1 MAVEKPKTQREMVEQ
16 LWHCILGTN
25 GEGMAEQNKK
35 QTVKLNN
42 LEDKVS
48 DFISTR
54 WQTCPVRRSRAE
66 KIGGWATRIATISAI
81 VTLIL
86 KLLEVI

>member
-1 MAVEKPKTQREMVEQ
+1 MAVQKPNTQKEMVEQ

-35 QTVKLNN
+35 QTARIEKLETKFSNY
-42 LEDKVS
+42 VA
-48 DFISTR
+48 TR

-66 KIGGWATRIATISAI
+66 KIGGWMTRIATISAI